1 MIRYK
6 KIFKILLVLSLS
18 IGGLNFI
25 NLKDDYFIYAQHKEI
40 YENEDKKEGSKK
52 DNDKNKKQGKSK

>member
-25 NLKDDYFIYAQHKEI
+25 NLKDDYCIYAQHKEI
-40 YENEDKKEGSKK
+40 YENEDKKEERENCSL
-52 DNDKNKKQGKSK
+52 